1 MSASREERL
10 SPPVWRPRRPSLVS
24 ASGRDHIAQDLAGNR
39 ANFQSPS
46 GVDRTSAAS
55 SWHRGM
61 SASREE
67 RLSLPVWRPHR
78 LSIVSASGRDHI
90 AIDLAGNRT
99 NFQSPSGVDRTSA
112 ASSGAEGRARRLRRG
127 ASPPELRLAREAGP
141 QPGGAPWRLHFCC
154 NRPSSASPSTWPR
167 VMAQRAQRFASG
179 VASVLAELRLAERSR
194 PRPRASAALS
204 WRRELSVSPPA
215 RRLSP
220 PSSARKGGGTA
231 SGRSALAVSHLMQT
245 YHLS

>member
-1 MSASREERL
+1 
-10 SPPVWRPRRPSLVS
+10 
-24 ASGRDHIAQDLAGNR
+24 
-39 ANFQSPS
+39 
-46 GVDRTSAAS
+46 
-55 SWHRGM
+55 M

-167 VMAQRAQRFASG
+167 VMAQRDQRFAFDLRRGVRLCRAQSRRSVG
-179 VASVLAELRLAERSR
+179 TTCSSALSRRRRLIVVASSAASPPTELKLAKEEG
-194 PRPRASAALS
+194 PRPGGAP
-204 WRRELSVSPPA
+204 WRF
-215 RRLSP
+215 
-220 PSSARKGGGTA
+220 
-231 SGRSALAVSHLMQT
+231 HI
-245 YHLS
+245 